1 MDHSETNKSIEGIEP
16 NELIQKIYHQ
26 FKANSY
32 FLDLGCGKGRDS
44 LFMLQNGYKVDAID
58 RSQENISKIEELIKI
73 NKLPSNNINLYCGD
87 IRNFSISKNKYDI
100 INAFNSLQF
109 LPKRD
114 ALKIINDIK
123 NNIKNEGYVIIS
135 SFTTSDPLY
144 KKMSNNERCF
154 FEPQELKNLFSD
166 FNIIEYREQLI
177 EDKGHPGSPLP
188 HIHGM
193 VRLIAQK

>member
-26 FKANSY
+26 FKANFY

-73 NKLPSNNINLYCGD
+73 NKLPLSNINLYCGD